1 MRWLVEVTSLGKAEA
16 VSVTVEAESWHKALE
31 GARRQRGEASP
42 LNGFSI
48 ELLEDGCRAVDPAS
62 RLRYTVTRVASDAA
76 VAPAPAPAAPAP
88 RRQQDARPEEQ
99 PFNVVFKREQAPTDS
114 VPLTYREYVLLVA
127 PGTTEGAAD
136 DLLRRYLTTVRMAL
150 VDSPPGKVVNLA
162 VFDAPF
168 EGRPSTRP
176 LATLGWKDWNAEP
189 AVSFP
194 RSASGAGPSKTAA
207 SAAPSQKVALDKGP
221 AASAVA
227 PRIVAPDKAPAASA
241 ATPQMAAPANASSP
255 SAAVPEKAA
264 PKQKQAPVEV
274 LQAPVEVVE
283 TPRIAEPTR
292 AQQPAVP
299 SPPAAETHELGAT
312 LVSASAAVPP
322 RPRLAGNELLA
333 ELFESMH
340 ELQFARDSLDGGDL
354 CLSIATGAIA
364 SKSGIV
370 HLYDIGRR
378 GFVISSMSG
387 EAVERVRTRRH
398 PESDSVLSRAMHS
411 RHALVIARV
420 GEAEMPLAP
429 RYVELGDVQSIVMA
443 RATLHGR
450 FLGAIELID
459 PLDGLPFTEAEGNA
473 LTYIAEQF
481 AEFVASRGLAL
492 DSTTQG
498 SPRAGK

>member
-16 VSVTVEAESWHKALE
+16 ESVTVEAESWHKALE
-31 GARRQRGEASP
+31 GARLQRGEASL

-62 RLRYTVTRVASDAA
+62 RLRYTVTRAASQAA
-76 VAPAPAPAAPAP
+76 VAPAVAPAP
-88 RRQQDARPEEQ
+88 GVPAGHGQRDARPEEQ

-127 PGTTEGAAD
+127 PGTAEGVAD
-136 DLLRRYLTTVRMAL
+136 DILRRYLTTVRTSL
-150 VDSPPGKVVNLA
+150 DDSPPGKVVNLA

-176 LATLGWKDWNAEP
+176 LATLAWKDWNAEP
-189 AVSFP
+189 SVSFP
-194 RSASGAGPSKTAA
+194 RLAPGEVPSKTTT
-207 SAAPSQKVALDKGP
+207 SAAHSQRVVLDKAP
-221 AASAVA
+221 ATSAEA
-227 PRIVAPDKAPAASA
+227 PQRAAPDKAPAASG
-241 ATPQMAAPANASSP
+241 ATPRTATPTTASSP
-255 SAAVPEKAA
+255 SAADREKAA
-264 PKQKQAPVEV
+264 PRQA
-274 LQAPVEVVE
+274 LVEVVE
-283 TPRIAEPTR
+283 KLPSAEPTHAR
-292 AQQPAVP
+292 QAAVLGAPAE
-299 SPPAAETHELGAT
+299 ETHELGTT
-312 LVSASAAVPP
+312 LVSASGATSP

-333 ELFESMH
+333 ELFELMH
-340 ELQFARDSLDGGDL
+340 ELQFAHDSLDGGDF

-364 SKSGIV
+364 SRAGIV

-378 GFVISSMSG
+378 GFVISSTSG

-398 PESDSVLSRAMHS
+398 AESDAVLSRAMHS

-429 RYVELGDVQSIVMA
+429 RYVELGGAQSIVMA

-459 PLDGLPFTEAEGNA
+459 PLDALPFTEAEGNA